1 MGTSRTKRP
10 RGLPLTVAAVIAVV
24 TGTASP
30 AVALSGA
37 AQPGAALSV
46 TGLSGSRSA
55 SGDTRDLTTL
65 ADPLVGTTAGGDT
78 YPGATVPFGMTQ
90 PSPDTSS
97 MPSGGGYDYT
107 DSKILGFSTV
117 HVSGPGCPAL
127 GHISLMPVTGS
138 VTSTTDT
145 DYASAFSHSSE
156 VARPGYYAVTLS
168 RYGIRAEMTATT
180 RTAWERYTFPAPPV
194 GSTSSAQDQVL
205 LNLGAAENKTTA
217 AHLTITGPDTVSG
230 FQSTDVFCNA
240 GYAPVTVYFT
250 ARFSSPFASTGT
262 WDNGPV
268 TWGSTSATGTA
279 IGGAFRFKGNSRQVT
294 AAIGVSY
301 VSVGNAAQN
310 LAAETPAPST
320 PSTPPT
326 PSASSTP
333 PTPTAAPTP
342 TAPTAPTALFTSPAP
357 RTAPALPTPTAP
369 SATSAPQAAQST
381 QTAQATE
388 TPSGPQAPQEPSG
401 AVFDEVRDIAHATW
415 NSELQRVDVT
425 GGTYAQ
431 RVNFYTALYHSLIEP
446 NVFSD
451 VNGQYY
457 GMDGKI
463 HTAQDRTEYTNLSLW
478 DTYRTQQ
485 ELLDLIA
492 PGVARDVVLSIV
504 SDTQELGW
512 VPRWVLANE
521 ETNTMSGDSVTEI
534 IADAL
539 AAGVVTK
546 AQVAPLYPYLKKNAT
561 QAPPAGSEAGGRADI
576 ADYRKD
582 GYVQYTL
589 SGAYDQRAAA
599 SATLEYALADCGL
612 SHIASELGH
621 QADAVDF
628 GTTAHNYR
636 SEFDPSTR
644 FFRPRLPD
652 GSYLTPFDPGQV
664 SLPYITANALG
675 YDEGSAWQY
684 LWLVPQD
691 PADLAS
697 LLGGTA
703 SEISDLNQFFAFNQ
717 VAADPDAA
725 SQIWTGGANY
735 DATDE
740 GDIEAPY
747 TYDALGAAWQTQ
759 AVTRAA
765 LTFYRAVPAGL
776 PGNDDLGEM
785 SAWYVMTALGLYPY
799 AAGQDVFTLTSPLFT
814 REVIQLPRP
823 FYSGTPITIEA
834 PGAGTYIQ
842 GLTVNGQPQDA
853 SWISG
858 AQLTGTAG
866 ATDTATSASP
876 TPSATGTS
884 PTTRA
889 SPTPSAS
896 VSPTTSPTSTNPT
909 TSPTASV
916 TSTGPATSSP
926 IASASST
933 SGSPT
938 ASPSPGGSTPSA
950 SPTAATP
957 PGGATLQ
964 FTTGSSPA
972 KDWAAGPA
980 GSFPAY
986 CPGVAG

>member
-1 MGTSRTKRP
+1 M
-10 RGLPLTVAAVIAVV
+10 
-24 TGTASP
+24 
-30 AVALSGA
+30 
-37 AQPGAALSV
+37 
-46 TGLSGSRSA
+46 
-55 SGDTRDLTTL
+55 
-65 ADPLVGTTAGGDT
+65 
-78 YPGATVPFGMTQ
+78 
-90 PSPDTSS
+90 
-97 MPSGGGYDYT
+97 
-107 DSKILGFSTV
+107 
-117 HVSGPGCPAL
+117 
-127 GHISLMPVTGS
+127 
-138 VTSTTDT
+138 
-145 DYASAFSHSSE
+145 E
-156 VARPGYYAVTLS
+156 
-168 RYGIRAEMTATT
+168 
-180 RTAWERYTFPAPPV
+180 
-194 GSTSSAQDQVL
+194 
-205 LNLGAAENKTTA
+205 
-217 AHLTITGPDTVSG
+217 
-230 FQSTDVFCNA
+230 
-240 GYAPVTVYFT
+240 
-250 ARFSSPFASTGT
+250 
-262 WDNGPV
+262 
-268 TWGSTSATGTA
+268 
-279 IGGAFRFKGNSRQVT
+279 
-294 AAIGVSY
+294 
-301 VSVGNAAQN
+301 
-310 LAAETPAPST
+310 
-320 PSTPPT
+320 
-326 PSASSTP
+326 
-333 PTPTAAPTP
+333 
-342 TAPTAPTALFTSPAP
+342 
-357 RTAPALPTPTAP
+357 
-369 SATSAPQAAQST
+369 
-381 QTAQATE
+381 TAQATE
-388 TPSGPQAPQEPSG
+388 TPAGPQTPQEPSG
-401 AVFDEVRDIAHATW
+401 PVFNEVRHIAHETW
-415 NSELQRVDVT
+415 NSELHRVNVT
-425 GGTYAQ
+425 GGTDTQ

-463 HTAQDRTEYTNLSLW
+463 HTAQGRTEYTNLSLW

-492 PGVARDVVLSIV
+492 PGVARDIVLSIV

-546 AQVAPLYPYLKKNAT
+546 AQVAPMYPYLKKNAT
-561 QAPPAGSEAGGRADI
+561 QAPPAGSEAAGRADI

-612 SHIASELGH
+612 SHIASELGQ

-628 GTTAHNYR
+628 GATAHNYR
-636 SEFDPSTR
+636 SEFDRSTG
-644 FFRPRLPD
+644 FFQPRLPD
-652 GSYLTPFDPGQV
+652 GSYMTTFDPAQV

-691 PADLAS
+691 PAGLAS

-740 GDIEAPY
+740 EDFEAPY

-765 LTFYRAVPAGL
+765 LTFYRPVPAGL

-799 AAGQDVFTLTSPLFT
+799 AAGQDVFALTSPLFT

-858 AQLTGTAG
+858 AQLTGTQS
-866 ATDTATSASP
+866 AT
-876 TPSATGTS
+876 ATGTS
-884 PTTRA
+884 SPSATSSPSGPTSPSPSPSAA
-889 SPTPSAS
+889 SPSAASPSAASPSPTSAS
-896 VSPTTSPTSTNPT
+896 VSPSASPTVTPT
-909 TSPTASV
+909 GSPTPTPSAPAV
-916 TSTGPATSSP
+916 TPT
-926 IASASST
+926 ASST
-933 SGSPT
+933 ST
-938 ASPSPGGSTPSA
+938 TTPGGTASA
-950 SPTAATP
+950 SPAPANP

-964 FTTGSSPA
+964 FTTGSSPDT
-972 KDWAAGPA
+972 DWGAGPA